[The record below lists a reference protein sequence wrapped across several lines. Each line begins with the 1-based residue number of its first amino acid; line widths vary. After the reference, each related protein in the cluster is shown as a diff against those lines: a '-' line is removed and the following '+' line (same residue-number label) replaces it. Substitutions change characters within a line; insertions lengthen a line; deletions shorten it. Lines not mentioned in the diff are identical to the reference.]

1 MKQVEASVDNCFC
14 ADIDSKYLHIYF
26 AFIYSHQADA
36 TKQRDTIETTTM
48 TMNINEYAEAFFG
61 MKSDTKEILMQ
72 S

>member
-1 MKQVEASVDNCFC
+1 MKQVEAFVDNCFC

-36 TKQRDTIETTTM
+36 TKRHDTIETTT
-48 TMNINEYAEAFFG
+48 NINEYAEAFLG